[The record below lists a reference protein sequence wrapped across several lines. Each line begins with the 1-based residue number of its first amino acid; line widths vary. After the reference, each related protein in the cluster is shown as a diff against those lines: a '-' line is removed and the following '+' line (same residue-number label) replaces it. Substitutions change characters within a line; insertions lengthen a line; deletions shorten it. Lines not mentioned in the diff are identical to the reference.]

1 MYDHSIKVIKK
12 FCSLHVCST
21 LTSVY
26 FLRYRKRFL
35 CLYQVIEAQKWKI
48 GRMRKDTRTDEILV
62 SHFFGREQDS
72 LEKKKMTKALFLDE
86 VNHRW
91 ILA

>member
-1 MYDHSIKVIKK
+1 
-12 FCSLHVCST
+12 
-21 LTSVY
+21 
-26 FLRYRKRFL
+26 
-35 CLYQVIEAQKWKI
+35 
-48 GRMRKDTRTDEILV
+48 MRKDTRTDEILV

-91 ILA
+91 ILAQPIIHGLTFPLEHAIKPLCLTVYAHSEFNESGEIKSTVEPKNNLIYK